1 MMRHLLWKDAMT
13 ARALLLAVLIGIL
26 GAAVCLVLVSPLMN
40 EADAASVFVS
50 FWILMPNLFA
60 IGVPAILV
68 GNEEERGTLLWLR
81 TLPVRWQSIADAKLL
96 VALGGLVTCWLGSS
110 LVLISGGMLVTDKFS
125 PFAEEMISL
134 EGVLYLA
141 CFSVMLML
149 LGFVTAYLFRSPVAG
164 LLAVVPLI
172 GGVTYLFEI
181 LTRWILTGQ
190 INYGGALTDPTF
202 SEQLALGVATLGG
215 MIFVASLQR
224 MLARRR
230 LNRMVGRSWS
240 KRLNSSSTG
249 VAYKPPVAVI
259 APRASTAKVLVW
271 QQIRQCWHLGLLI
284 LLTSVSYMLL
294 SYGFR
299 RDRWN
304 WSANAWESLIP
315 LFLGLAAIW
324 LGVLVFYGDNFKNRR
339 SYFADRGFTVNVIWW
354 TRLSAPFFMLV
365 ALIVFL
371 LVLHPDTDT
380 LLRVDLHS
388 TGLSLAGAIIEL
400 VTCFAFGQLV
410 CQWIRRP
417 ALAFFAGPA
426 FAVIPAIILMLFAS
440 MYPNYA
446 WWIMISALVM
456 LFGSWQLT
464 GAWIENPHRD
474 GNDAGGIRR
483 CIQWLKKPEVR
494 AVSYVLLAILCPL
507 VIVAS
512 LRVSTTPVLRAQWRQ
527 RLLAAPV
534 PEPKTYP
541 NGRPIYRNLHA
552 EKYSTY
558 AFADKSERSADQLDA
573 DERNECLKLLREE
586 LASDEIG
593 SRVSRE
599 DIQWLLELNTP
610 TLTGGENLDSDLRL
624 LATEVLLDWSNRIR
638 QQVCEG
644 EMSCMDL
651 MFAERCE
658 YDASIALFDMYDQTG
673 MTRPLARVLSQIP
686 SAELRQESRRVALLG
701 EWQVYNR
708 QSWWVGEGKSMQA
721 APKNFL
727 GFPVALMRSAIPY
740 ERQRADRNVDEIT
753 YLLLKLCEQPSDA
766 DHLQFQEQ
774 ALVVWR
780 DLLGPRHKV
789 YSLPLSPYWIST
801 QTHAERIDRL
811 RVAAQKL
818 MKSSEVKANEDR
830 EQQQDSRESE

>member
-1 MMRHLLWKDAMT
+1 MIRHLLWKDAMT

-259 APRASTAKVLVW
+259 APRASTSKVLVW

-558 AFADKSERSADQLDA
+558 AFADKSERSADQLGA

-686 SAELRQESRRVALLG
+686 SAELRQESRRIALLG

-708 QSWWVGEGKSMQA
+708 QSWWVGEGKSKQA

-740 ERQRADRNVDEIT
+740 ERRRADRNVDEIT

>member
-172 GGVTYLFEI
+172 GGVTYLFEL

-558 AFADKSERSADQLDA
+558 AFADKSERSADQLGA

-686 SAELRQESRRVALLG
+686 SAELRQESRRIALLG

>member
-172 GGVTYLFEI
+172 GGVTYLFEL

-215 MIFVASLQR
+215 MIFVAALQR

-558 AFADKSERSADQLDA
+558 AFADKSERSADQLGA

-686 SAELRQESRRVALLG
+686 SAELRQESRRIALLG

-727 GFPVALMRSAIPY
+727 GFPVALMRCAIPY

>member
-558 AFADKSERSADQLDA
+558 AFADKSERSADQLGA

-686 SAELRQESRRVALLG
+686 SAELRQESRRIALLG

>member
-1 MMRHLLWKDAMT
+1 MIRHLLWKDAMT

-96 VALGGLVTCWLGSS
+96 VASGGLVTCWLGSS

-172 GGVTYLFEI
+172 GGVTYLFEL

-190 INYGGALTDPTF
+190 INYRGALTDPTF

-215 MIFVASLQR
+215 MIFVAALQR

-230 LNRMVGRSWS
+230 LNRMVGRSWG

-271 QQIRQCWHLGLLI
+271 QQIRQCWHLGLVI

-354 TRLSAPFFMLV
+354 TRLSTPFFMLV

-464 GAWIENPHRD
+464 SAWIENPHRD
-474 GNDAGGIRR
+474 GNNAGGIRR

-558 AFADKSERSADQLDA
+558 AFADKSERSADQFGA

-610 TLTGGENLDSDLRL
+610 TLTGAENLDSDLRL
-624 LATEVLLDWSNRIR
+624 LATEVLLDWSNRVR

-644 EMSCMDL
+644 GMSCMDL

-658 YDASIALFDMYDQTG
+658 YDASIALLDMYDQKG
-673 MTRPLARVLSQIP
+673 MTRPLARVISQIP
-686 SAELRQESRRVALLG
+686 SAELRQESRRIALQG

-801 QTHAERIDRL
+801 QAHAERIDRL

-818 MKSSEVKANEDR
+818 MKSSEVKANEDP
-830 EQQQDSRESE
+830 EQQQDSR

>member
-172 GGVTYLFEI
+172 GGVTYLFEL

-304 WSANAWESLIP
+304 CSANAWESLIP

-446 WWIMISALVM
+446 WWIMISAVVM

-558 AFADKSERSADQLDA
+558 AFADKSERSADQFGA

-624 LATEVLLDWSNRIR
+624 LATEVLLDWSNRVR

-686 SAELRQESRRVALLG
+686 SAELRQESRRIALLG

-708 QSWWVGEGKSMQA
+708 QSWWLGDGKSMQS

-766 DHLQFQEQ
+766 DNLRFQEQ

>member
-96 VALGGLVTCWLGSS
+96 VALGGLVICWLGSS

-172 GGVTYLFEI
+172 GGVTYLFEL

-215 MIFVASLQR
+215 MIFVAALQR

-271 QQIRQCWHLGLLI
+271 QQIRQCWHLGLVI

-304 WSANAWESLIP
+304 SSATAWESLIP

-417 ALAFFAGPA
+417 VLAFFAGPA

-474 GNDAGGIRR
+474 GNNAGGIRR

-558 AFADKSERSADQLDA
+558 AFADKSERSADQFGA

-610 TLTGGENLDSDLRL
+610 TLTGAENLDSDLRL
-624 LATEVLLDWSNRIR
+624 LATEVLLDWSNRVR

-644 EMSCMDL
+644 GMSCMDL

-658 YDASIALFDMYDQTG
+658 YDASIALLDMYDQKG
-673 MTRPLARVLSQIP
+673 MTRPLARVISQIP
-686 SAELRQESRRVALLG
+686 SAELRQESRRIALQG

-708 QSWWVGEGKSMQA
+708 QSWWVGEGKSKQA

-789 YSLPLSPYWIST
+789 DSLPLSPYWIST
-801 QTHAERIDRL
+801 QAHAERIDRL

-818 MKSSEVKANEDR
+818 MKSSEVKENEDR

>member
-417 ALAFFAGPA
+417 VLAFFAGPA

-464 GAWIENPHRD
+464 VAWIENPHRD
-474 GNDAGGIRR
+474 GNNAGGIRW

-558 AFADKSERSADQLDA
+558 AFADKSERSADQLGA

-624 LATEVLLDWSNRIR
+624 LATEVLLDWSNRVR

-658 YDASIALFDMYDQTG
+658 YDASIALCDMYDQTG

-686 SAELRQESRRVALLG
+686 SAELRQESRRIALLG

-708 QSWWVGEGKSMQA
+708 QSWWVGEGKSMQS

-801 QTHAERIDRL
+801 QAHAERIDRL

-818 MKSSEVKANEDR
+818 MKASEVKANEDR
-830 EQQQDSRESE
+830 EQQQGSRESE

>member
-354 TRLSAPFFMLV
+354 SRLSAPFFMLV

-464 GAWIENPHRD
+464 VAWIENPHRD
-474 GNDAGGIRR
+474 GNNAGGIRW

-558 AFADKSERSADQLDA
+558 AFADKSERSADQLGA

-624 LATEVLLDWSNRIR
+624 LATEVLLDWSNRVR

-644 EMSCMDL
+644 EMPCMDL

-686 SAELRQESRRVALLG
+686 SAELRQESRRIALLG

-708 QSWWVGEGKSMQA
+708 QSWWVGEGKSMQS

-766 DHLQFQEQ
+766 DNLRFQEQ

>member
-1 MMRHLLWKDAMT
+1 M
-13 ARALLLAVLIGIL
+13 
-26 GAAVCLVLVSPLMN
+26 
-40 EADAASVFVS
+40 
-50 FWILMPNLFA
+50 
-60 IGVPAILV
+60 
-68 GNEEERGTLLWLR
+68 
-81 TLPVRWQSIADAKLL
+81 
-96 VALGGLVTCWLGSS
+96 
-110 LVLISGGMLVTDKFS
+110 
-125 PFAEEMISL
+125 
-134 EGVLYLA
+134 
-141 CFSVMLML
+141 
-149 LGFVTAYLFRSPVAG
+149 
-164 LLAVVPLI
+164 
-172 GGVTYLFEI
+172 
-181 LTRWILTGQ
+181 
-190 INYGGALTDPTF
+190 
-202 SEQLALGVATLGG
+202 
-215 MIFVASLQR
+215 
-224 MLARRR
+224 
-230 LNRMVGRSWS
+230 
-240 KRLNSSSTG
+240 
-249 VAYKPPVAVI
+249 
-259 APRASTAKVLVW
+259 
-271 QQIRQCWHLGLLI
+271 
-284 LLTSVSYMLL
+284 
-294 SYGFR
+294 
-299 RDRWN
+299 
-304 WSANAWESLIP
+304 
-315 LFLGLAAIW
+315 
-324 LGVLVFYGDNFKNRR
+324 
-339 SYFADRGFTVNVIWW
+339 NVIWW

-558 AFADKSERSADQLDA
+558 AFADKSERSADQLGA

-624 LATEVLLDWSNRIR
+624 LATEVLLDGSNRVR

-686 SAELRQESRRVALLG
+686 SAELRQESRRIALLG

-708 QSWWVGEGKSMQA
+708 QSWWLGDGKSMQS

>member
-1 MMRHLLWKDAMT
+1 MIRHLLWKDAMT

-354 TRLSAPFFMLV
+354 SRLSAPFFMLV

-464 GAWIENPHRD
+464 VAWIENPHRD
-474 GNDAGGIRR
+474 GNNAGGIRW

-558 AFADKSERSADQLDA
+558 AFADKSERSADQLGA

-624 LATEVLLDWSNRIR
+624 LATEVLLDWSNRVR

-644 EMSCMDL
+644 EMPCMDL

-686 SAELRQESRRVALLG
+686 SAELRQESRRIALLG

-708 QSWWVGEGKSMQA
+708 QSWWVGEGKSMQS

-766 DHLQFQEQ
+766 DNLRFQEQ

-801 QTHAERIDRL
+801 QAHAERIDRL

-830 EQQQDSRESE
+830 EQQQGSRESE

>member
-40 EADAASVFVS
+40 EGDAASVFVS

-558 AFADKSERSADQLDA
+558 AFADKSERSADQLGA

-610 TLTGGENLDSDLRL
+610 MLTGGENLDSDLRL

-658 YDASIALFDMYDQTG
+658 YDASIALCDMYDQTG

-686 SAELRQESRRVALLG
+686 SAELRQESRRIALLG